1 MSHAHLPFTLP
12 CLGPRLPPAPNLW
25 LLLLLFQI
33 AWSLVLLWLREAQR
47 WWSRKLT
54 RQLLL
59 WLRLLFVERVQKWR
73 SPRTYWKNREN
84 VLASAN
90 EIQAIFLL
98 IPHTTGRPPSASGG
112 RCWSSLEQVNNYY
125 HGRKVSNYCKSFHKE
140 IVLAINASGLLCRRR
155 GAIKMLIE
163 LDLNI
168 RWSSEVVMGT
178 SSVAN
183 ETIKN
188 YGVTLNKAEGLRK
201 LFCVINPIRVNISRP
216 KKNLDLSSGNICKL
230 EH

>member
-1 MSHAHLPFTLP
+1 MMSHAHRPFTLP

-54 RQLLL
+54 RQRLL

-84 VLASAN
+84 VPASAN

-98 IPHTTGRPPSASGG
+98 F
-112 RCWSSLEQVNNYY
+112 
-125 HGRKVSNYCKSFHKE
+125 RKRFLISQADHP
-140 IVLAINASGLLCRRR
+140 LLV
-155 GAIKMLIE
+155 GA
-163 LDLNI
+163 
-168 RWSSEVVMGT
+168 VVDW
-178 SSVAN
+178 N
-183 ETIKN
+183 
-188 YGVTLNKAEGLRK
+188 
-201 LFCVINPIRVNISRP
+201 
-216 KKNLDLSSGNICKL
+216 LSSDLLLFIEEIHMNNTVTIICSKMQNL
-230 EH
+230 KQIFQ

>member
-1 MSHAHLPFTLP
+1 MMSHAHRPFTLP

-33 AWSLVLLWLREAQR
+33 AWSLVWLWLREAQR

-90 EIQAIFLL
+90 EIHAIFLL
-98 IPHTTGRPPSASGG
+98 IPHTTGRPPPASGG
-112 RCWSSLEQVNNYY
+112 RCWLKSEQRSFVIYRRNTYEQYSGYNLFQNAEFKANFSI
-125 HGRKVSNYCKSFHKE
+125 KV
-140 IVLAINASGLLCRRR
+140 
-155 GAIKMLIE
+155 
-163 LDLNI
+163 
-168 RWSSEVVMGT
+168 
-178 SSVAN
+178 
-183 ETIKN
+183 
-188 YGVTLNKAEGLRK
+188 
-201 LFCVINPIRVNISRP
+201 
-216 KKNLDLSSGNICKL
+216 
-230 EH
+230 

>member
-1 MSHAHLPFTLP
+1 MMSHAHLPFTLP
-12 CLGPRLPPAPNLW
+12 CLGPCLPPAPNLW

-84 VLASAN
+84 VPASAN

-98 IPHTTGRPPSASGG
+98 FKKRFLIPQADHP
-112 RCWSSLEQVNNYY
+112 
-125 HGRKVSNYCKSFHKE
+125 
-140 IVLAINASGLLCRRR
+140 LLV
-155 GAIKMLIE
+155 GA
-163 LDLNI
+163 
-168 RWSSEVVMGT
+168 VVDW
-178 SSVAN
+178 N
-183 ETIKN
+183 
-188 YGVTLNKAEGLRK
+188 
-201 LFCVINPIRVNISRP
+201 
-216 KKNLDLSSGNICKL
+216 LSSDLLLFIEEIHMSNTVTIICSKMQNL
-230 EH
+230 KQIFQ